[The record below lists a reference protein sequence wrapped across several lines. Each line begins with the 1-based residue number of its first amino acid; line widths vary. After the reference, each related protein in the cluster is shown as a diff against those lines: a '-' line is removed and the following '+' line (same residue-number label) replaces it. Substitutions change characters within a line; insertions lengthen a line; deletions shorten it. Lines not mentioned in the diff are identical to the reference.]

1 MTTINHLIYFLRK
14 TFTSS
19 YKLAQIWKNSVTTVT
34 ALLRQH
40 MCPLLY
46 YFLFVLST
54 VSGDM
59 CHDILRNFIVRLG
72 RIGGRVLE
80 RLSGEN
86 NQRMETINS
95 FDAEMDCLFEVSCM
109 NERTIKKQEEAAGLE
124 IGKQEYAHLYDMKGE
139 KTLFCVNCRLYREK
153 STINDS

>member
-1 MTTINHLIYFLRK
+1 
-14 TFTSS
+14 
-19 YKLAQIWKNSVTTVT
+19 
-34 ALLRQH
+34 

-86 NQRMETINS
+86 NQSMETINS

-109 NERTIKKQEEAAGLE
+109 NEGTIKKQEEAAGLE
-124 IGKQEYAHLYDMKGE
+124 IRKQEYAHLYDMKGE
-139 KTLFCVNCRLYREK
+139 KTLFCVNYVDCTKKKVL
-153 STINDS
+153 STTVK